1 MMMTLTKTT
10 RIMIHIGRVG
20 QKNFKVGLA
29 DQKERKE
36 DQKEDQRTRT
46 NVGTKMRSSG
56 RK

>member
-1 MMMTLTKTT
+1 
-10 RIMIHIGRVG
+10 MIHIGRVG